1 MKKSKLPFPP
11 KTSLS
16 RFLFGL
22 VITGLLFGA
31 AIGFDTIAGLQAM
44 AKTSEQIRIIK
55 GDKHTI
61 TVDQAAKEIRI
72 TATVTKDCSKPGV
85 CDFGRRFQ
93 AFFGMKGG
101 KMEKYFVFTTDV
113 PRSEINKS
121 IQELGIVSRNQ
132 IPMEEVEKRRGLSP
146 HTQKDDYLQGDPIIV
161 TVRFK
166 KEGKNKEMAL
176 EDFVEERINVDGQEV
191 FKPYTPHFVYH
202 GTGEAIHFPSGC
214 IVCPSDCN
222 GGIITDNSVPLK
234 HTVNYYRVNWD
245 KMPPVGTEVEMVL
258 KSIF

>member
-1 MKKSKLPFPP
+1 MITRKKQETRKN
-11 KTSLS
+11 
-16 RFLFGL
+16 RWARAG
-22 VITGLLFGA
+22 I
-31 AIGFDTIAGLQAM
+31 TIAVLAIAAGLGLGLDALTGANAAAKSTQA
-44 AKTSEQIRIIK
+44 TRSVQ
-55 GDKHTI
+55 GDKHEMV
-61 TVDQAAKEIRI
+61 VDHQNKELRI

-113 PRSEINKS
+113 PRAEINKAL
-121 IQELGIVSRNQ
+121 QELGVTSRNQ
-132 IPMEEVEKRRGLSP
+132 IPMEEVETRRGLSRY
-146 HTQKDDYLQGDPIIV
+146 TKKDDYLQGDPIMV
-161 TVRFK
+161 TARFK
-166 KEGKNKEMAL
+166 KDGKDVEVAL
-176 EDFVEERINVDGQEV
+176 EDLVEERINVDGQEV

-202 GTGEAIHFPSGC
+202 GTGEAILFPSGC

-222 GGIITDNSVPLK
+222 GGIITDNSIPLK

-245 KMPPVGTEVEMVL
+245 KMPPVGSEAEMVL